1 MLATLPSSDP
11 PLTGADLLYEPKY
24 DGIRAIALIEPAMP
38 RARVRFWSRLG
49 NEKTAQFPE
58 LVETLAEW
66 ARKLKAP
73 VVLDGEI
80 VALDPKG
87 RPAGFQRLQSRIHVS
102 VPGYRSSKPILS
114 PEEQPTAFIAFDLL
128 RNGDDDLRAA
138 PLVERRRR
146 LEALFTKHKPPL
158 TMLRLSEQAAGDG
171 RALYARAKQEGWEG
185 LLVKAARS
193 PYRDGK
199 RSPEWR
205 KLKINNEDE
214 FVVGGWT
221 EPKGARSYFG
231 SLILGAYDEAGRF
244 VHAGDVGT
252 GFSGAELER
261 LWKLLKPLETSES
274 PFHAKPK
281 TLGRPHWVKPTLVA
295 QVRFTEWTDDG
306 RLRHPTYL
314 GLRDDKRA
322 KDVKTTRPATVGRGH
337 PAEGGQADGPSSR
350 VPRRVSA
357 DRPDPEPRSVP
368 SEKLATIVRTGSSS
382 RSPRPAPRTVRA
394 GRSAAKV
401 RRARSSDPPGS
412 ARDPLKAWSPSADML
427 SAQLDDFEQRK
438 RDGKLRLPDGDTLDV
453 SNLQKVFWPGP
464 QFTKGDLLRY
474 YARLAPMILPVIE
487 DRPLVMKR
495 FPNGVEGEAF
505 YQHRAP
511 DVYPKAVR
519 VEAHDQFDVPTMFV
533 GGDLKTLLYMAQLAS
548 ISMDPWFSRV
558 DALEEADVVAIDLD
572 PQPGATFPQVL
583 DVARWVKE
591 ELDRLHVPAFPK
603 TSGSEGLH
611 IFIPLAPGTSY
622 EAGVLLCQIVATLV
636 ATKHPKVATIE
647 RMVKRRKDRTVYVD
661 YLQNIPGKTLACAY
675 SARASAF
682 AGVSAPLRWD
692 EIDDEIA
699 PQDFTIKTMEAR
711 VRRAG
716 DLWVGLRKS
725 KPADLSSVL
734 EKLGRS

>member
-1 MLATLPSSDP
+1 MFSAASLRPMLATLPASDP

-24 DGIRAIALIEPAMP
+24 DGIRAITFVEPAEA
-38 RARVRFWSRLG
+38 RARVRLWSRLG

-58 LVETLAEW
+58 LVEALAKW
-66 ARKLKAP
+66 AHKLKAP

-80 VALDPKG
+80 VALDPNG
-87 RPAGFQRLQSRIHVS
+87 RPAGFQRLQSRIHVT

-114 PEEQPTAFIAFDLL
+114 PQEQPTAFIAFDLL
-128 RNGDDDLRAA
+128 RDADDDLRAK
-138 PLVERRRR
+138 PLIERRAR
-146 LEALFTKHKPPL
+146 LEALFAKHKPPS
-158 TMLRLSEQAAGDG
+158 TMVRLSQQVAGDG
-171 RALYARAKQEGWEG
+171 RKLFARAKQEGWEG
-185 LLVKAARS
+185 LLVKTARS

-199 RSPEWR
+199 RTPEWR

-231 SLILGAYDEAGRF
+231 SLILGTYDEAGRF

-252 GFSGAELER
+252 GYSGAELER
-261 LWKLLKPLETSES
+261 LWKILEPLETEQS
-274 PFHAKPK
+274 PFHVKPK

-314 GLRDDKRA
+314 GLRDDKKA
-322 KDVKTTRPATVGRGH
+322 ADVKTSRKTAVRSG
-337 PAEGGQADGPSSR
+337 GPSG
-350 VPRRVSA
+350 P
-357 DRPDPEPRSVP
+357 PKGKTP
-368 SEKLATIVRTGSSS
+368 SG
-382 RSPRPAPRTVRA
+382 
-394 GRSAAKV
+394 
-401 RRARSSDPPGS
+401 
-412 ARDPLKAWSPSADML
+412 DPLKAWTSSADML
-427 SAQLDDFEQRK
+427 TAQLDDFEQRK
-438 RDGKLRLPDGDTLDV
+438 RDGKLRLPDEDTLDV

-464 QFTKGDLLRY
+464 KFTKGDLLRY
-474 YARLAPMILPVIE
+474 YARIAPLILPVVE

-511 DVYPKAVR
+511 DVYPKGVR
-519 VEAHDQFDVPTMFV
+519 IEAHEEFDVPTMFV
-533 GGDLKTLLYMAQLAS
+533 GGELKTLLYMAQLAS
-548 ISMDPWFSRV
+548 ISMDPWFSKLP
-558 DALEEADVVAIDLD
+558 ALDEADVVAIDLD
-572 PQPGATFPQVL
+572 PQPGATFSQIL

-622 EAGVLLCQIVATLV
+622 EAGVLFCQIVATLV

-647 RMVKRRKDRTVYVD
+647 RMVKRRKDRTIYVD

-682 AGVSAPLRWD
+682 AGVSAPLAWG
-692 EIDDEIA
+692 EIDEKIA

-711 VRRAG
+711 VRRVG
-716 DLWVGLRKS
+716 DLWAGLRKG
-725 KPADLSSVL
+725 KPADLTRAL
-734 EKLGRS
+734 RKLAKT